1 MAKSGKGAVDLDAIL
16 EDAVNSEK
24 LGTTKTEQEVD
35 TGLKIR
41 VVSEEI
47 KPWLAASANVPKD
60 FREKWT
66 KMAKVDT
73 DTEIATKFQPSYAY
87 RAWDAPL
94 PVKNGI
100 NRSLQEIVKKAA
112 NSCGL
117 DEHKTTRLLTLVN
130 PVTDSE
136 NGKQLQRAFAKQL
149 LEDLANDIKSDPN
162 YDEKRFPAL
171 AAALPA
177 KSNE

>member
-1 MAKSGKGAVDLDAIL
+1 MAKSNVDLDAIL
-16 EDAVNSEK
+16 EEAVHSEK
-24 LGTTKTEQEVD
+24 LGGPAKVEPDVD
-35 TGLKIR
+35 AALKIH

-66 KMAKVDT
+66 RMAKVDT
-73 DTEIATKFQPSYAY
+73 DTELASKFQPSYAY
-87 RAWDAPL
+87 RSWDAPL
-94 PVKNGI
+94 PTKNGI

-112 NSCGL
+112 QSCGL

-149 LEDLANDIKSDPN
+149 LADLANDIKTDPN
-162 YDEKRFPAL
+162 YDATRFPAL
-171 AAALPA
+171 AAALT
-177 KSNE
+177 N